1 VVRVEKMKG
10 HEREK
15 VLFYMIVMTGVVK
28 MGLGFFCVGE
38 NVSLFSSFF
47 SGFPRLSFFFFTPLL
62 CEIP

>member
-38 NVSLFSSFF
+38 NISLF
-47 SGFPRLSFFFFTPLL
+47 
-62 CEIP
+62 